1 MSTSQ
6 EEGGT
11 LNWSCWCLGRALREQ
26 GKSKREK
33 TPLRETEDEDLTG
46 GDDQRGLERGRGREP
61 RGRLDEDRIE
71 GDDQRG
77 LERGRGREPRGRQ
90 DEDLIEGDDQRG
102 LERDL
107 TGSGEDWTA
116 GTEGAS

>member
-46 GDDQRGLERGRGREP
+46 GDDQRGLERGRDRRAQGTTGRGPDWRRRSAGTRARTRPES
-61 RGRLDEDRIE
+61 L
-71 GDDQRG
+71 GDDWTRTG
-77 LERGRGREPRGRQ
+77 SRETISGDSSE
-90 DEDLIEGDDQRG
+90 DEAGSLGDDRT
-102 LERDL
+102 R
-107 TGSGEDWTA
+107 T
-116 GTEGAS
+116 

>member
-46 GDDQRGLERGRGREP
+46 GDDQRGLERGRDRRAQGTTGRGP
-61 RGRLDEDRIE
+61 DRGRRSA
-71 GDDQRG
+71 GTRARQRPA
-77 LERGRGREPRGRQ
+77 RTGRPR
-90 DEDLIEGDDQRG
+90 
-102 LERDL
+102 
-107 TGSGEDWTA
+107 
-116 GTEGAS
+116 TEGAS